1 VSDTYEHTKNLGE
14 LLVTL
19 SSDCIKLQDENKKL
33 RCSIREVAAM
43 LRKPTTASDGKLLEQ
58 LNDDGDY
65 LNALKA
71 ENITL
76 RAEVERLKT
85 ELADTKRVY
94 GPKGSTNEQKWEMLE
109 KHCEV
114 LEGAIRGWIEDIHR
128 DRTPEGLDTLRY
140 SMRKAVGQ

>member
-1 VSDTYEHTKNLGE
+1 VSDCKRCGGTGKVGMAVANPFGSHDYETYECPECHPNE
-14 LLVTL
+14 
-19 SSDCIKLQDENKKL
+19 IE
-33 RCSIREVAAM
+33 
-43 LRKPTTASDGKLLEQ
+43 
-58 LNDDGDY
+58 
-65 LNALKA
+65 
-71 ENITL
+71 TL

-94 GPKGSTNEQKWEMLE
+94 GTKDSTNEQKWEMLE

>member
-1 VSDTYEHTKNLGE
+1 MGWERSDRPDHP
-14 LLVTL
+14 
-19 SSDCIKLQDENKKL
+19 
-33 RCSIREVAAM
+33 
-43 LRKPTTASDGKLLEQ
+43 KPTTASDGKLLEQ

-94 GPKGSTNEQKWEMLE
+94 GTKDSTNEQKWEMLE